1 MSKIEHI
8 LHKAHKKGI
17 YNETMSLAQEIKV
30 VDPKIAKFVPG
41 GPLSAYETYPSITPL
56 KKGKTTVSFTDGKK
70 TYFLKLTV
78 L

>member
-30 VDPKIAKFVPG
+30 VDPKIELADRYEI
-41 GPLSAYETYPSITPL
+41 AYEQAKKSLQKPL
-56 KKGKTTVSFTDGKK
+56 TNPNP
-70 TYFLKLTV
+70 
-78 L
+78 